1 MIYSI
6 SIRMSENKI
15 KMSIDSFL
23 SEKIKDFNDF
33 ILSKECN
40 KKPSDEEL
48 KVYIIK
54 KSVFPHICSVCKLE
68 PFWNKKP
75 LDFLLDRK
83 NNNLFDNSV
92 ENLRFLCPNC
102 FSQIKKKK
110 TIFKKSVKSDG
121 ILCKKC
127 NKRIKYKTN
136 RFKNVSCFEEF
147 CTNCKT
153 QDKLKKMFNK
163 GNTCKEI

>member
-1 MIYSI
+1 
-6 SIRMSENKI
+6 MSGNNI
-15 KMSIDSFL
+15 KMSLNLFL
-23 SEKIKDFNDF
+23 TDKIKGFNSF
-33 ILSKECN
+33 ILSRECN
-40 KKPSDEEL
+40 KKPCDEEL

-54 KSVFPHICSVCKLE
+54 NSVLPHSCSVCKIE
-68 PFWNKKP
+68 SFWNKKP

-83 NNNLFDNSV
+83 NNNILDNSV

-136 RFKNVSCFEEF
+136 RFKNVICFEEL
-147 CTNCKT
+147 CTHCKT
-153 QDKLKKMFNK
+153 QDKLNTMYNK
-163 GNTCKEI
+163 DNSCKEI